1 MNIVKKVAIIGAG
14 NLGSQIAALSCKGGF
29 CVEVFDVSESA
40 IEKSKKALQI
50 SSIKYCSKRDELSK
64 DCDLIIETVF
74 ENMRVKR
81 NVLSW
86 VDKYF
91 TNSNVVICSN
101 SSEFLPS
108 SLCKKMQRKNRFCS
122 YHFHSPSTHA
132 DIVDIM
138 LHKKTDSDVPEVL
151 TQFTKNI
158 GLVPFVIKKEHK
170 GYVFNTIFNE
180 VIAQSISLAVQGI
193 AKPEEIDR
201 CWMVN
206 TKMSI
211 GPFGMIDLVGLD
223 TVEDIMYNLL
233 PKKPLNV
240 FAIRYFKKY
249 TKQNYLGKKTGQGF
263 YTYPDPKFETKSFL
277 E

>member
-1 MNIVKKVAIIGAG
+1 MNTVKKIAIIGAG
-14 NLGSQIAALSCKGGF
+14 NLGSQIAALACHGGF
-29 CVEVFDVSESA
+29 EVEIFDISEKNLENA
-40 IEKSKKALQI
+40 KSVLQLD
-50 SSIKYCSKRDELSK
+50 SIKFCLKQECLSK
-64 DCDLIIETVF
+64 DCDIVIETVF
-74 ENMRVKR
+74 EKMSLKR

-91 TNSNVVICSN
+91 IKPDVVICSN

-108 SLCKKMQRKNRFCS
+108 DLCKKMIRRNRFCS
-122 YHFHSPSTHA
+122 YHFHSPSTKA

-138 LHKKTDSDVPEVL
+138 LHKKTDKDIPEIL
-151 TQFTKNI
+151 TQFTRDI

-170 GYVFNTIFNE
+170 GYVFNYIFNE

-193 AKPEEIDR
+193 STPEEIDK

-233 PKKPLNV
+233 PKKPLNI

-249 TKQNYLGKKTGQGF
+249 TKQNRLGRKNGQGF
-263 YTYPDPKFETKSFL
+263 YTYPDPVFEQKSFI